1 MRPTALVPANRSLL
15 GVAAGLAVA
24 LAAAGCGDGRSSPAT
39 AAPTS
44 VVAPAPL
51 ASATTPPAGTP
62 ASAPASASSSAPA
75 SASSSAESGSTA
87 PAPKPG
93 VHFATPEAAMRYLTA
108 AYNRNDL
115 PALKKVTN
123 PPARA
128 ALLEMRQ
135 EATNLQLTGCS
146 PQPRGDYVCSFRHD
160 FPEHRHRVG
169 HGQATFLA
177 APADKPGWYM
187 TVLLDCD

>member
-1 MRPTALVPANRSLL
+1 MRPTAFVPANRSLL
-15 GVAAGLAVA
+15 GVAAGLALA
-24 LAAAGCGDGRSSPAT
+24 LAAAGCGDGRSRPAT
-39 AAPTS
+39 AAPTP

-51 ASATTPPAGTP
+51 ASATTPARTP
-62 ASAPASASSSAPA
+62 PSAPSSAP
-75 SASSSAESGSTA
+75 SSAESGSTA
-87 PAPKPG
+87 PTPKPG
-93 VHFATPEAAMRYLTA
+93 VHFATPEAAMRYLAA

-146 PQPRGDYVCSFRHD
+146 RQPRGDYVCSFRHD
-160 FPEHRHRVG
+160 FPERRHRVG